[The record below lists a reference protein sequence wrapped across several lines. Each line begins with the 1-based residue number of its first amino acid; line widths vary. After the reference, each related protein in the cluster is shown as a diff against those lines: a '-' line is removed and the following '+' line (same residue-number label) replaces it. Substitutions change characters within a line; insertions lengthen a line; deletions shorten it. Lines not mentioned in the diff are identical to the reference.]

1 MNDRLIW
8 MWLSLHFGAG
18 SRIYQK
24 LYNHFG
30 TVEAIYDSDDSDV
43 ALMDWLNIS
52 NKKKL
57 LDKNLSHAEEVLE
70 WCSENNVGVVTPSD
84 SNYPEPLRLIED
96 YPAVIYYKGKL
107 PDFKSNLFI
116 SVVGTRKMSIYGQK
130 NAYELGFGL
139 AKGGATVIS
148 GMALGID
155 CTAQK
160 GALYAGGS
168 SIAVLGSGIDV
179 CYPSQNRKLMDKI
192 IDVGAVITEYPPH
205 TPPTGSNFP
214 VRNRLISA
222 LSPAT
227 VVVEADKNSGAL
239 ITARR
244 ALKQGKTLFAFPGPV
259 KNFSTEG
266 TNQLLTEGARVATC
280 AIDVLEQFL
289 DIFGHTI
296 NLSASKER
304 PTFEK
309 TLKVATSFNTDSFYG
324 QSSDESKK
332 VAAEPKKEIIKETFD
347 TSNLTP
353 EQKQVYDAMEFNKSN
368 SQDKLIE
375 LGFEPSKLASTLM
388 MLEIAGAIESIPGG
402 YYIKK

>member
-18 SRIYQK
+18 TRLYQK

-30 TVEAIYDSDDSDV
+30 TVEAIYDSDDADV

-70 WCSENNVGVVTPSD
+70 WCAENDVEVVTPSD

-96 YPAVIYYKGKL
+96 YPAVIYYKGHL
-107 PDFKSNLFI
+107 PDFKKELFI

-179 CYPSQNRKLMDKI
+179 CYPYKNKALMEKI
-192 IDVGAVITEYPPH
+192 INVGAVITEYPPH

-244 ALKQGKTLFAFPGPV
+244 ALKQGKMLFAFPGPV

-266 TNQLLTEGARVATC
+266 TNLLLTEGARVATC

-289 DIFGHTI
+289 DIYGDSI

-304 PTFEK
+304 PVFEK
-309 TLKVATSFNTDSFYG
+309 NVKVAASFNTDNFYG
-324 QSSDESKK
+324 QKPEEVKASN
-332 VAAEPKKEIIKETFD
+332 VQPQKEVIKETFD
-347 TSNLTP
+347 ASTLTP
-353 EQKQVYDAMEFNKSN
+353 EQKAVYDAMEFNRSN
-368 SQDKLIE
+368 SQDKLID
-375 LGFEPSKLASTLM
+375 LGFEPSQLASILM